1 MCSTK
6 CAPAISRINS
16 TDSEKKSKTFF
27 FFLLYLEIALLWQL
41 AAALGMTEE
50 ELAAKVRAH
59 DAARDAFHR
68 PRSAV
73 HSAEEID
80 TVVALA
86 AANHARR
93 DAYVVL
99 RNFVTGWLPWGLGPS
114 PLARPLRRDA
124 VPLNPA
130 RVVDDL
136 FLVLC

>member
-1 MCSTK
+1 
-6 CAPAISRINS
+6 
-16 TDSEKKSKTFF
+16 
-27 FFLLYLEIALLWQL
+27 L
-41 AAALGMTEE
+41 AAALGWTEE

-86 AANHARR
+86 AAHHARR
-93 DAYVVL
+93 DAYVVI
-99 RNFVTGWLPWGLGPS
+99 RNFLTGCWLPWGLGPA
-114 PLARPLRRDA
+114 PLERPLRRDV

-136 FLVLC
+136 FMVYHIRAFACRK